1 MYTKKTK
8 SFSTTAKPCAAA
20 QHLLSCSS
28 AKEEEEEEI
37 YILAKP
43 EEQSTM
49 LLSCYTQGVTKDES
63 SHTMCCSVAS
73 ALLHLFQGNLL
84 KQLAGLHDPPQLRL
98 EKNIGPGL
106 QGCSLLL
113 GAVTHQLVHLLK
125 RIHCICCHILTA
137 QGFLELLHTNR
148 DTLLQSWM
156 PMFLGVNP
164 SWGCFPINCYSTI
177 NEFATEFLQ
186 PNAFSSSCTQ
196 TITCISLMDTSNILA
211 QASRAAPSPLGFYPS
226 DATLAEAH
234 PLYLLHA
241 CVPVPCSAPA

>member
-84 KQLAGLHDPPQLRL
+84 KQLAGLHDSGLR
-98 EKNIGPGL
+98 
-106 QGCSLLL
+106 
-113 GAVTHQLVHLLK
+113 
-125 RIHCICCHILTA
+125 R
-137 QGFLELLHTNR
+137 
-148 DTLLQSWM
+148 
-156 PMFLGVNP
+156 
-164 SWGCFPINCYSTI
+164 
-177 NEFATEFLQ
+177 
-186 PNAFSSSCTQ
+186 
-196 TITCISLMDTSNILA
+196 ILA
-211 QASRAAPSPLGFYPS
+211 QACRAAAFSLG
-226 DATLAEAH
+226 
-234 PLYLLHA
+234 LLLISWYT
-241 CVPVPCSAPA
+241 C